1 MKKSISFLIVFLIV
15 SSSMI
20 NTSAEPYM
28 KNVEGDSKTRYF
40 EDIFTLAMQN
50 NGIKAS
56 LKGTSG
62 NDIFKGIDQALAMLS
77 AVNLYDI
84 YGTIDYL
91 NKALAISDFASTF
104 LTDPSEILVASFYED
119 GNDFVSNQRNM
130 EDNLMLMWGFTELSK
145 RLNDTLLIQK
155 QDNRAEFLAKDIH
168 NFIDGDLFLPSFRVD
183 NKISANIFNAYHN
196 LFSAYIITEDP
207 VRFADLLPNA
217 INVFE
222 FVKANMTSENGG
234 IHTIYAR
241 GFHDNLVSLKNTAI
255 YSLLALKLFEITGT
269 QQYFDDATAAIDYI
283 LAYCLDIG
291 LTGGYFEIFIDDK
304 PIQKSKSLS
313 SHAFLLLAFQKL
325 VALGNESARIDLLSL
340 WQTIMAY
347 FRTGKIFEST
357 ISRDGTQGSNH
368 IATFDNLLLIYALS
382 QMPLISRIDF
392 LSEIEFSDTAVVNIT
407 YSASENTEF
416 NLTLYFW
423 KGSEDP
429 QKISQ
434 IITGTGS
441 LETIS
446 LEFTPVRP
454 DSDVVDNEML
464 VVLRSETII
473 TDFVQ
478 SAFLVIKDTGLV
490 LSTQTVTLFSV
501 LLIIVFVYFLR
512 SLQKKTGEAKE

>member
-1 MKKSISFLIVFLIV
+1 
-15 SSSMI
+15 MI
-20 NTSAEPYM
+20 NTSAESSV
-28 KNVEGDSKTRYF
+28 KTVEGESKASYF
-40 EDIFTLAMQN
+40 QDIFTLAMKN
-50 NGIKAS
+50 SGIKSS
-56 LKGTSG
+56 LAGSSG
-62 NDIFKGIDQALAMLS
+62 DKIFKGIDQALAMLS

-119 GNDFVSNQRNM
+119 SNDFVSNLRNM

-168 NFIDGDLFLPSFRVD
+168 NFIDGDLFLPTFRVD
-183 NKISANIFNAYHN
+183 NILSSNIFNAYHN

-207 VRFADLLPNA
+207 VRFASLLPNA

-234 IHTIYAR
+234 IHTIYTM
-241 GFHDNLVSLKNTAI
+241 GFHDTIVSLKNTAI
-255 YSLLALKLFEITGT
+255 YSLLGLKLFEITGS
-269 QQYFDDATAAIDYI
+269 QQYFDDATVAIDYI
-283 LAYCLDIG
+283 LTYCLDIG
-291 LTGGYFEIFIDDK
+291 LTGGYFELFVDDK

-325 VALGNESARIDLLSL
+325 VALGNESARIDLLAL
-340 WQTIMAY
+340 WQTIMTY
-347 FRTGKIFEST
+347 FRKDKIFDST
-357 ISRDGTQGSNH
+357 ISRDGSGGSSQ

-407 YSASENTEF
+407 YSATENTDF
-416 NLTLYFW
+416 NLTLYYW
-423 KGSEDP
+423 KGNEDP

-454 DSDVVDNEML
+454 ESDVVENEIL
-464 VVLRSETII
+464 VVIRSETII
-473 TDFVQ
+473 TDYVQ
-478 SAFLVIKDTGLV
+478 SDFLVIKDTGLV